1 MAQKKRRPY
10 IPAVGPKLQRLLS
23 FLFVSFALL
32 GINSVYLATITFLE
46 WRNGE
51 TYQNYFYQ
59 WMFLGHLVLGLLI
72 VLPVIVFGIVH
83 IKNSHDRPN
92 RRAVR
97 VGYALFAAALILL
110 GTGLVLMRIEGFEVR
125 DPSVRSAAYWAH
137 VIAPIA
143 CIWLFVLHRLAG
155 PRIHWRVGLVYGLVA
170 LGFAALMGGLHS
182 QDPRAWN
189 RVGPESGEQYFF
201 PSLARTSTGD
211 FISADVLQND
221 QYCRE
226 CHETSH
232 DTWADSMHR
241 FSSFNNPVYLFS
253 VRETRTVALERDG
266 SVQAARFC
274 AGCHDPVPFFSGAF
288 DDPDFDDEN
297 DPTAHAG
304 VTCTVCHAITHVN
317 SSKGN
322 SDFTI
327 EEPVHY
333 PFAFSENPVLAWIN
347 RQLVKA
353 KPSFHQKTFL
363 KPLHRTDQ
371 FCGACHKV
379 HIPVELNQY
388 KWLRGQNHLD
398 TYHLSGVSGHGAQSF
413 YYPEVAESNCNGCHM
428 PLVDPVA
435 DGLDFGARDF
445 DDDGDLDVHDHL
457 FPSANTAIPHMLG
470 LGADVVERH
479 EEFNEGVMRVDLF
492 GVRTGGK
499 VDGELFAP
507 IGADRMPALE
517 PDSKYLLEAVVRTVK
532 MGHTFTQGT
541 SDSNE
546 VWLEVR
552 VTDGD
557 GTLVASSGLLDEE
570 GAVDPEA
577 HFGNVF
583 MLDREGRRIDR
594 RNVQDIFVPLYN
606 HQIPPGAADVVHYG
620 FRTPSEPARL
630 TAHARLLFR
639 KFDTDVMR
647 HVLGDEFVT
656 NDLPVMVLAEDAIE
670 LAVGGVVVETGRAE
684 TVPAWQ
690 RWNDFGIGLLR
701 KGDFGSNRGELRE
714 AERAFQR
721 VEELG
726 RPDGPLNLA
735 RVYLKEGRLDDAVSA
750 LERAAAFDPPAPP
763 WTVLWFSGLVN
774 KQNGFLEE
782 AIEDFMKLATLDT
795 AETRQRGFDF
805 GQDWRVLNQLGQT
818 LVERSRLER
827 GDAGHAERER
837 ILTEARTWFERT
849 LALEPENQAAHYNLA
864 LIAEELGD
872 AAAAERHRALHER
885 YRPDDNARDAAIA
898 VARRLYPAADRAAE
912 AVVIY
917 PLD

>member
-1 MAQKKRRPY
+1 MATRKRRPY
-10 IPAVGPKLQRLLS
+10 VPAVGPKLQRVLG

-32 GINSVYLATITFLE
+32 GINALYLATITFLE
-46 WRNGE
+46 WKNE
-51 TYQNYFYQ
+51 QTYQNYFYQ

-72 VLPVIVFGIVH
+72 VVPVLVFGIVH
-83 IKNSHDRPN
+83 IKNAYDRPN

-97 VGYALFAAALILL
+97 VGYALFAAALVLL
-110 GTGLVLMRIEGFEVR
+110 GSGLVLMRIEGFEVR
-125 DPSVRSAAYWAH
+125 DPKLRSTAYWAH

-143 CIWLFVLHRLAG
+143 CIWLFILHRLAG
-155 PRIHWRVGLVYGLVA
+155 PKIKWKVGASYGA
-170 LGFAALMGGLHS
+170 LAVGFAALMGALHS

-201 PSLARTSTGD
+201 PSLARTATGD
-211 FISADVLQND
+211 FISADVLAND
-221 QYCRE
+221 AYCQE
-226 CHETSH
+226 CHASAHE
-232 DTWADSMHR
+232 TWADSMHR

-253 VRETRTVALERDG
+253 VRETRAVALERDG
-266 SVQAARFC
+266 NVQAARFC

-288 DDPDFDDEN
+288 DDPDFDDVN

-304 VTCTVCHAITHVN
+304 ITCTVCHGITNVN
-317 SSKGN
+317 SSRGN
-322 SDFTI
+322 SDFTL

-333 PFAFSENPVLAWIN
+333 PFAFSENPLLAWVN

-363 KPLHRTDQ
+363 KPLHQSDQ

-379 HIPVELNQY
+379 HIPFELNDY

-413 YYPEVAESNCNGCHM
+413 YYPPTAQTNCNGCHM
-428 PLVDPVA
+428 PLAAASEDA
-435 DGLDFGARDF
+435 LDFGAQDF
-445 DDDGDLDVHDHL
+445 DGDGVLDVHDHL

-470 LGADVVERH
+470 LSEDVIARH
-479 EEFNEGVMRVDLF
+479 EAFNAGVMRVDLF
-492 GVRTGGK
+492 GVRAEGR
-499 VDGELFAP
+499 VDGELTAP
-507 IGADRMPALE
+507 IGGAVTATLEADR
-517 PDSKYLLEAVVRTVK
+517 DYLLETVVRTVK
-532 MGHTFTQGT
+532 LGHLFTQGT

-546 VWLEVR
+546 VWVEVR
-552 VTDGD
+552 LTDAEGRSLGD
-557 GTLVASSGLLDEE
+557 SGLLGAE

-577 HFGNVF
+577 HFANTF

-594 RNVQDIFVPLYN
+594 RNVQDIFVPLYT
-606 HQIPPGAADVVHYG
+606 HQLPPGAADTLHYA
-620 FRTPSEPARL
+620 FRTPSAATTL
-630 TAHARLLFR
+630 TARVRLLYR

-647 HVLGDEFVT
+647 YVLGDEFVT
-656 NDLPVMVLAEDAIE
+656 NDLPIMVLAEDE
-670 LAVGGVVVETGRAE
+670 VQLAVGDAPATNAAE
-684 TVPAWQ
+684 AVSEWE

-701 KGDFGSNRGELRE
+701 KGDSGSNRGELRE

-735 RVYLKEGRLDDAVSA
+735 RVYFKEGRLDEAVLA
-750 LERAAAFDPPAPP
+750 LERAAAFDPPAPQ

-774 KQNGFLEE
+774 KQNGFLDE
-782 AIEDFMKLATLDT
+782 AIADFRTLATLDT
-795 AETRQRGFDF
+795 EETRRREFDF

-827 GDAGHAERER
+827 GEAGRAERAR
-837 ILTEARTWFERT
+837 ILAEAQSWFEQT
-849 LALEPENQAAHYNLA
+849 LALEPEDLEAHYNMA
-864 LIAEELGD
+864 LICEELGD
-872 AAAAERHRALHER
+872 AERAEHHRAQHER

-898 VARRLYPAADRAAE
+898 AARRRYPAADRAAE

-917 PLD
+917 PLH